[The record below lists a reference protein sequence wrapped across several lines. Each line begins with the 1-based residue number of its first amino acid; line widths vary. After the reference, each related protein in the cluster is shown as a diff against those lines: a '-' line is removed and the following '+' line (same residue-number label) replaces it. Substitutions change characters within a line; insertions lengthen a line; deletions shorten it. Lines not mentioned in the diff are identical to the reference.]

1 MEISKTL
8 TLPAPA
14 KLNLFLHITGQ
25 REDGYH
31 LLQTVFQFLDY
42 SDEIKLTLSSSGE
55 IRRLSDHPLIPE
67 NDDLTVKAAR
77 LLQQYTDTDFGVD
90 ISVKKRLPMGGGL
103 GGGSSDAATVLLGC
117 NKIWNT
123 GLSRGELTNLGLQLG
138 ADVPVFVQGFAA
150 WAEGVGEELTPIDPD
165 EKWYVVVNPEV
176 HISTVEIFLEEGLT
190 RDCLPITIAH
200 FLQGHGTNV
209 LEAVVRKIS
218 PEVDDALNWLSG
230 FSPARLTGSGSCI
243 FSAVENQQMAEE
255 ILTKLPGKW
264 NGFVAKGV
272 NISPIECFL

>member
-1 MEISKTL
+1 MEIGKTL

-42 SDEIKLTLSSSGE
+42 SDEIQLTSSRSGE

-77 LLQQYTDTDFGVD
+77 LLQDYTDTDFGVD
-90 ISVKKRLPMGGGL
+90 IRVKKRLPMGGGL
-103 GGGSSDAATVLLGC
+103 GGGSSDAATILLGC
-117 NKIWNT
+117 NKIWNC
-123 GLSRGELTNLGLQLG
+123 GLSRGELAILGLELG
-138 ADVPVFVQGFAA
+138 ADVPVFVKGFSA
-150 WAEGVGEELTPIDPD
+150 WAEGVGENLTPVELD
-165 EKWYVVVNPEV
+165 EKWYIVVHPKV
-176 HISTVEIFLEEGLT
+176 HISTAKIFREEGLT
-190 RDCLPITIAH
+190 RDSLPITIAH
-200 FLQGHGTNV
+200 FLQGHGTNA
-209 LEAVVRKIS
+209 LEPVVRKIS

-230 FSPARLTGSGSCI
+230 FSPARLTGSGSCV

-255 ILTKLPGKW
+255 ILTKLPDKW

-272 NISPIECFL
+272 NISPVECFL

>member
-1 MEISKTL
+1 MEVGKTL

-42 SDEIKLTLSSSGE
+42 SDEIQLTLSSSGE
-55 IRRLSDHPLIPE
+55 IRRLSDHPLIAE
-67 NDDLTVKAAR
+67 SDDLTVKAAC
-77 LLQQYTDTDFGVD
+77 LLQHYTDTDFGVD
-90 ISVKKRLPMGGGL
+90 IRVNKRLPMGGGL
-103 GGGSSDAATVLLGC
+103 GGGSSNAATVLLGC
-117 NKIWNT
+117 NKIWKA
-123 GLSRGELTNLGLQLG
+123 GLSRDELANLGLKLG
-138 ADVPVFVQGFAA
+138 ADVPVFIRCFSA
-150 WAEGVGEELTPIDPD
+150 WAEGVGEELIPINLD
-165 EKWYVVVNPEV
+165 EKWYIVVHPEV
-176 HISTVEIFLEEGLT
+176 HISTVEIFREEGLT

-218 PEVDDALNWLSG
+218 PEVDDALHWLSS

-255 ILTKLPGKW
+255 ILTKLPSKW
-264 NGFVAKGV
+264 SGFVAKGV
-272 NISPIECFL
+272 NVSPIECFL

>member
-1 MEISKTL
+1 MEIGDTL
-8 TLPAPA
+8 ILPAPA

-31 LLQTVFQFLDY
+31 LLQTVFQFLEY
-42 SDEIKLTLSSSGE
+42 FDEIQLTLTRLGV

-67 NDDLTVKAAR
+67 NDDLTVKAAH
-77 LLQQYTDTDFGVD
+77 LLQQHTDTNLGID
-90 ISVKKRLPMGGGL
+90 ISIKKNLPMGGGL

-117 NKIWNT
+117 NKLWDT
-123 GLSRGELTNLGLQLG
+123 RLSRDELADLGLQLG
-138 ADVPVFVQGFAA
+138 ADIPVFVKGFAA
-150 WAEGVGEELTPIDPD
+150 WAEGVGEDLTPIEPE
-165 EKWYVVVNPEV
+165 EKWYIVVSPKV
-176 HISTVEIFLEEGLT
+176 HISTVEIFREEGLT

-209 LEAVVRKIS
+209 LEPVVRNIS
-218 PEVDDALNWLSG
+218 PEIDEALNWLSS

-243 FSAVENQQMAEE
+243 FSAVDSQQIAEN
-255 ILTKLPGKW
+255 ILTKLPNKW

-272 NISPIECFL
+272 NVSPVESFL